1 MLGRARA
8 MALVAA
14 VAAACGGS
22 DDGDAGFGNGAAGAS
37 AASGASSGGFGG
49 SSAASGASFGGF
61 GGSAAAAGSSGG
73 STGGS
78 SGLCGTNLTG
88 TLRDFR
94 TDHPDFEYVIGVDP
108 GIVQTDLGSD
118 GKPVYDGNP
127 DTPTTTGQANFDQWY
142 RDVPGTNWSTLFTLT
157 LTSSGGDV
165 HTFDD
170 QEFFPLDDQLFG
182 NEGNP
187 HNYHFTYEL
196 HTKFLYQGG
205 ETFSFTGDDDLFTFI
220 NGKLAIDLG
229 GVHGALSQ
237 SIDLDARAAELGITP
252 GSVYPLDFFFAERH
266 TVESNFRVDTTLTFV
281 DCGEPP
287 E

>member
-1 MLGRARA
+1 VDSHLKLLPLLG
-8 MALVAA
+8 LISLT
-14 VAAACGGS
+14 ACSECSDGSGAGGE
-22 DDGDAGFGNGAAGAS
+22 GAS
-37 AASGASSGGFGG
+37 ASNGAN
-49 SSAASGASFGGF
+49 APN
-61 GGSAAAAGSSGG
+61 G
-73 STGGS
+73 STGNGFETSGS
-78 SGLCGTNLTG
+78 MANGSGNGSGGGACGTSLIG
-88 TLRDFR
+88 TVRDFSAS
-94 TDHPDFEYVIGVDP
+94 HPDFEDYLGEDP
-108 GIVQTDLGSD
+108 GIVLPDLGSD
-118 GKPVYDGNP
+118 QKPVYAGQAGNP
-127 DTPTTTGQANFDQWY
+127 STSGQANFDQWF
-142 RDVPGTNWSTLFTLT
+142 RDVPGVNMSAALTITLVP
-157 LTSSGGDV
+157 SSGNV
-165 HTFDD
+165 YTFQDSD
-170 QEFFPLDDQLFG
+170 FFPIDDQLMG
-182 NEGNP
+182 NEGNG